1 MNITIQSVHFDAAEK
16 LEQFILQKVGKL
28 DQFYDGIIGSE
39 VTLRL
44 DKSETLDNKVAE
56 VTLDIPGNNL
66 FAKKQSKTFEEAVDL
81 ACEAL
86 RKQLV
91 KRKDKIKAK

>member
-1 MNITIQSVHFDAAEK
+1 MNITIQSVHFDASSR
-16 LEQFILQKVGKL
+16 LEDFIRQKVGKL
-28 DQFYDGIIGSE
+28 DQFSDDIIG
-39 VTLRL
+39 
-44 DKSETLDNKVAE
+44 AE
-56 VTLDIPGNNL
+56 VILRIDKAETSENKLVDIELDIPGNNL

-91 KRKDKIKAK
+91 KRKEKLKAK